1 MVLLENCSKMHVEVG
16 DVDKSKQ
23 QGVLG
28 VYMLA
33 SGKLVADDVV
43 VEPLEFVDVMA
54 GAALKDSVVEDDLE
68 WHD

>member
-1 MVLLENCSKMHVEVG
+1 MHVEVG
-16 DVDKSKQ
+16 DVDKNKQ
-23 QGVLG
+23 QCVLG

-54 GAALKDSVVEDDLE
+54 GAALKDSVVEDD
-68 WHD
+68 